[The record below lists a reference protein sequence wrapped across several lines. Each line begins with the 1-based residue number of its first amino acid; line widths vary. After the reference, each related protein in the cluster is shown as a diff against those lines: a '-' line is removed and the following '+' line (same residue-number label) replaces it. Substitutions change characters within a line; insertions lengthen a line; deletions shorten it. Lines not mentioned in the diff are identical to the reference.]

1 MNNGEKMLTTADIMK
16 LTTIGRTKLHEMQ
29 KTGEFPKA
37 DEQKNLS
44 RIQGKRSPG
53 TKHWK
58 TSTVYNWMQR
68 KAAERK

>member
-29 KTGEFPKA
+29 KTGEFPPA
-37 DEQKNLS
+37 DEQENKAIC
-44 RIQGKRSPG
+44 RGERSPG

-58 TSTVYNWMQR
+58 ASTVYNWMQQ